1 MKRTL
6 YLAAIAAFIA
16 LAAACSQ
23 NSFKQDPAPKAP
35 QNPKTAQ
42 PWVEGEVAE
51 APEPPPPTPSAPKA
65 EKAWKVT
72 GVVELP
78 DDFKAAFT
86 PGEALYII
94 ARSGGGDSTPVAAR
108 KISAHSFPVRFELME
123 KDSMTGEELP
133 EKLFIEAKL
142 DSDGD
147 VSTKSAGDLWSR
159 PVEAAD
165 GGSVTLKLEGT
176 R

>member
-1 MKRTL
+1 MKPAL
-6 YLAAIAAFIA
+6 SVAAFLAAV
-16 LAAACSQ
+16 LLTAACSR
-23 NSFKQDPAPKAP
+23 NSFKEKDPKPVAPKNSKIA
-35 QNPKTAQ
+35 K

-51 APEPPPPTPSAPKA
+51 APQPPPERPSPG
-65 EKAWKVT
+65 KAWKISGTVL
-72 GVVELP
+72 LP

-86 PGEALYII
+86 PGEALFII
-94 ARSGGGDSTPVAAR
+94 ARNGVGDSTPVAAR
-108 KISAHSFPVRFELME
+108 KISAHSFPVRFELTE

-147 VSTKSAGDLWSR
+147 VSTKSADDLWSR